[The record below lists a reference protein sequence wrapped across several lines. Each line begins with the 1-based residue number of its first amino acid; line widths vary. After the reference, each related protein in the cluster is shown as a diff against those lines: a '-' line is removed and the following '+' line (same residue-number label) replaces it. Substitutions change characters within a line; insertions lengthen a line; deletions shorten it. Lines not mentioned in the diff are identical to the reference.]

1 MKKHPA
7 GISYHDWEVEKLSGD
22 RELAIECLNLALESL
37 ADPDERGG
45 SLLMLRALAEAYG
58 GLAKVA
64 AEAGISRESLYR
76 SLSPKGNPTFKT
88 LTAIVNV
95 MGLRLSVVE
104 KREAKAKQVK
114 AKTKH
119 VKAKATRSRVARKAA

>member
-1 MKKHPA
+1 MKKLVGVVSH
-7 GISYHDWEVEKLSGD
+7 HEREVEELRED
-22 RELAIECLNLALESL
+22 RAFALEYLKVAFDSL
-37 ADPDERGG
+37 DSPDERGA

-64 AEAGISRESLYR
+64 AEAGLSRESLYR

-88 LTAIVNV
+88 LTAIVNA

-104 KREAKAKQVK
+104 KPEAKAKQVK
-114 AKTKH
+114 P
-119 VKAKATRSRVARKAA
+119 KAARSKAARKAA

>member
-1 MKKHPA
+1 MTKYAA
-7 GISYHDWEVEKLSGD
+7 GVSYHDWEIEQFRKD

-37 ADPDERGG
+37 NDPEERSG
-45 SLLMLRALAEAYG
+45 SLLTLRALTEAYG

-88 LTAIVNV
+88 LTAIVNA

-104 KREAKAKQVK
+104 KP
-114 AKTKH
+114 
-119 VKAKATRSRVARKAA
+119 KATKTRPKGKVKPARKAA

>member
-1 MKKHPA
+1 MKKYPP
-7 GISYHDWEVEKLSGD
+7 GISYHDWEVKKLRTD
-22 RELAIECLNLALESL
+22 KALAIECLNLALESL
-37 ADPDERGG
+37 AHPEQRGG
-45 SLLMLRALAEAYG
+45 SLLTLRALAEAYG

-88 LTAIVNV
+88 LTAIINA

-104 KREAKAKQVK
+104 KRQAKKKSAKSK
-114 AKTKH
+114 IT
-119 VKAKATRSRVARKAA
+119 RKAA

>member
-1 MKKHPA
+1 MKKYAA
-7 GISYHDWEVEKLSGD
+7 GVSYHDWEIDQFRKD

-37 ADPDERGG
+37 NNPEERGG
-45 SLLMLRALAEAYG
+45 SLLTLRALAEAYG
-58 GLAKVA
+58 GLARIA

-88 LTAIVNV
+88 LTAIVSV

-104 KREAKAKQVK
+104 KRKAKK
-114 AKTKH
+114 ARPKP
-119 VKAKATRSRVARKAA
+119 KARPVRKAA